1 MPGAGKRSV
10 GLRRLR
16 VADLPELR
24 VATGDSGRVGDRI
37 GRAPI
42 ADTEPRPAGAVFRR
56 FSPASKAC
64 AALLLSVLL
73 TACGPHEPQQPS
85 SGVAYVGPLTL
96 NLRKDLASKS
106 PAVAAVKHGDKLEV
120 LELRR
125 RFIKVR
131 TAQGVEGWTDSNLLL
146 TDQQM
151 DDLRRLA
158 DGAAKL
164 ASQGKATPFDVL
176 NMHSAPARQS
186 PSFFQIT
193 EGESVEVI
201 GHRLTPHSAPPEPVH
216 LPAPVK
222 RASSKKSKSKE
233 SRAALAPPMP
243 VPPAPPRNW
252 QDLSKPRAADL
263 PSIARAVPVTAVAAQ
278 QFDDWNLVR
287 TKDGKVGWVLARML
301 MMSIPDEVAQYA
313 EGHRI
318 TAYLP
323 LGEVKDKTDKDKH
336 NWLWTTSSAGQHP
349 FEFDSFR
356 VFVWSTKRH
365 HYETAFIERNVQGYY
380 PVETVELPGQEEKAF
395 SVVLR
400 EKDGKLYRRTYGF
413 SGYHVRMISKVPYAP
428 PGDLPEVR
436 MSRSFDPQPAP
447 AQESTGLGQK
457 LTDLRKKL
465 FGR

>member
-1 MPGAGKRSV
+1 M
-10 GLRRLR
+10 
-16 VADLPELR
+16 
-24 VATGDSGRVGDRI
+24 
-37 GRAPI
+37 
-42 ADTEPRPAGAVFRR
+42 
-56 FSPASKAC
+56 
-64 AALLLSVLL
+64 
-73 TACGPHEPQQPS
+73 
-85 SGVAYVGPLTL
+85 
-96 NLRKDLASKS
+96 
-106 PAVAAVKHGDKLEV
+106 AAVKHGDKLDV
-120 LELRR
+120 IELRR

-131 TAQGVEGWTDSNLLL
+131 TAQGIEGWTDSNLLL
-146 TDQQM
+146 TSQQM
-151 DDLRRLA
+151 DDLLRLA

-186 PSFFQIT
+186 PSFFQIS

-201 GHRLTPHSAPPEPVH
+201 GHRLAPHSAAPEPVH
-216 LPAPVK
+216 LPPPVK
-222 RASSKKSKSKE
+222 RTAPSKKSRAKE
-233 SRAALAPPMP
+233 ARAAQAPPMP

-263 PSIARAVPVTAVAAQ
+263 SARAGANPPASPAAAP

-301 MMSIPDEVAQYA
+301 IMSIPDEVAQYA

-323 LGEVKDKTDKDKH
+323 LGEVKEKGKRQSKH

-356 VFVWSTKRH
+356 VFVWSTRRH
-365 HYETAFIERNVQGYY
+365 HYETAFIERNVQGFY
-380 PVETVELPGQEEKAF
+380 PIEPVALPGQEENAF

-400 EKDGKLYRRTYGF
+400 EKDGKLYKRTYGF
-413 SGYHVRMISKVPYAP
+413 TGYHVRMISKVPFNP
-428 PGDLPEVR
+428 PGELPEVR
-436 MSRSFDPQPAP
+436 MSRNFDPPPAP
-447 AQESTGLGQK
+447 AQESSGLGQK
-457 LTDLRKKL
+457 LSDLRKKL

>member
-1 MPGAGKRSV
+1 MLQAKAR
-10 GLRRLR
+10 
-16 VADLPELR
+16 
-24 VATGDSGRVGDRI
+24 ATSH
-37 GRAPI
+37 
-42 ADTEPRPAGAVFRR
+42 
-56 FSPASKAC
+56 
-64 AALLLSVLL
+64 AALALAVLL
-73 TACGPHEPQQPS
+73 ALAACSSRPPQQPS
-85 SGVAYVGPLTL
+85 SGVAYVGPITL

-106 PAVAAVKHGDKLEV
+106 PPVATVKHGDKLDV

-146 TDQQM
+146 TSQQM
-151 DDLRRLA
+151 DDLLRLA

-186 PSFFQIT
+186 PSFFQIS

-201 GHRLTPHSAPPEPVH
+201 GHRLAPHAAPPEPVH
-216 LPAPVK
+216 LSAPVK
-222 RASSKKSKSKE
+222 HTVPSKKARA
-233 SRAALAPPMP
+233 RAARAAQAPPMP
-243 VPPAPPRNW
+243 VPPAPPHNW
-252 QDLSKPRAADL
+252 QDLSKPHATDLAVRPAA
-263 PSIARAVPVTAVAAQ
+263 PTAPAAAAP
-278 QFDDWNLVR
+278 QFDDWNLIR
-287 TKDGKVGWVLARML
+287 TRDGKVGWVLARML
-301 MMSIPDEVAQYA
+301 IMSIPDEVAQYA

-323 LGEVKDKTDKDKH
+323 LGEVREKGKDQSKH

-365 HYETAFIERNVQGYY
+365 HYETAFIERNVQGFY
-380 PVETVELPGQEEKAF
+380 PIEPVVLPGQEENAF

-400 EKDGKLYRRTYGF
+400 EKDGRLYKRTYGF
-413 SGYHVRMISKVPYAP
+413 TGYHVRMISKIPYNP
-428 PGDLPEVR
+428 PGELPEVR
-436 MSRSFDPQPAP
+436 MSRNFDPPPAP
-447 AQESTGLGQK
+447 AQASTGLGQK

>member
-1 MPGAGKRSV
+1 
-10 GLRRLR
+10 
-16 VADLPELR
+16 
-24 VATGDSGRVGDRI
+24 
-37 GRAPI
+37 
-42 ADTEPRPAGAVFRR
+42 
-56 FSPASKAC
+56 
-64 AALLLSVLL
+64 
-73 TACGPHEPQQPS
+73 
-85 SGVAYVGPLTL
+85 VGPLTV

-106 PAVAAVKHGDKLEV
+106 PPVATVNHGDKLDV

-131 TAQGVEGWTDSNLLL
+131 TAQGIEGWTDSNLLL

-151 DDLRRLA
+151 EDLRHLA
-158 DGAAKL
+158 EGAAKL

-186 PSFFQIT
+186 PSFFQIA

-201 GHRLTPHSAPPEPVH
+201 GHRLAPHIAAPEPAH

-222 RASSKKSKSKE
+222 RAAPSKKQKAKE
-233 SRAALAPPMP
+233 ARAAQAPPMP

-252 QDLSKPRAADL
+252 QELSKPRATEL
-263 PSIARAVPVTAVAAQ
+263 PGAHAAQ
-278 QFDDWNLVR
+278 PTAAAAAPQFDDWNLVR

-301 MMSIPDEVAQYA
+301 TMSIPDEVAQYA

-323 LGEVKDKTDKDKH
+323 LGEVQEKGRDQAKH

-365 HYETAFIERNVQGYY
+365 HYETAYIERNVQGFY
-380 PVETVELPGQEEKAF
+380 PIETAVLPGQEEKAF

-400 EKDGKLYRRTYGF
+400 EKDGKLYKRTYGF
-413 SGYHVRMISKVPYAP
+413 SGYHVRMISKIVYTLPI
-428 PGDLPEVR
+428 DLPEVR
-436 MSRSFDPQPAP
+436 ASRNFDPPPPPPQA
-447 AQESTGLGQK
+447 SSGLSA
-457 LTDLRKKL
+457 LLKKW

>member
-1 MPGAGKRSV
+1 VRLTPG
-10 GLRRLR
+10 
-16 VADLPELR
+16 
-24 VATGDSGRVGDRI
+24 TSGRI
-37 GRAPI
+37 GHRLIPI
-42 ADTEPRPAGAVFRR
+42 FL
-56 FSPASKAC
+56 
-64 AALLLSVLL
+64 LLLS
-73 TACGPHEPQQPS
+73 ACTSHPPQQPS
-85 SGVAYVGPLTL
+85 SGVAFVGPITL
-96 NLRKDLASKS
+96 NIRKDLASKS
-106 PAVAAVKHGDKLEV
+106 PTVAAVKHGDRLDV

-125 RFIKVR
+125 RFVKVR
-131 TAQGVEGWTDSNLLL
+131 TALGIEGWTDSNLLL
-146 TDQQM
+146 TSQQM

-158 DGAAKL
+158 DDASKL

-193 EGESVEVI
+193 EGESVDVI
-201 GHRLTPHSAPPEPVH
+201 GHRLAPHSAPVEPVH

-222 RASSKKSKSKE
+222 RSVPKKPKGKDTKSTQ
-233 SRAALAPPMP
+233 APPMP
-243 VPPAPPRNW
+243 AAPALPRNW
-252 QDLSKPRAADL
+252 QNLSKPRATDL
-263 PSIARAVPVTAVAAQ
+263 PGSAPAALPAAATP

-301 MMSIPDEVAQYA
+301 TMSIPDEVAQYA

-323 LGEVKDKTDKDKH
+323 LGEVKDKENKQSKH

-365 HYETAFIERNVQGYY
+365 HYETAYIERNVQGFY
-380 PVETVELPGQEEKAF
+380 PVAAAPLPGQEEKAF

-400 EKDGKLYRRTYGF
+400 EKDGKLYKRTYGF
-413 SGYHVRMISKVPYAP
+413 SGYHVRMISKTLYVPP
-428 PGDLPEVR
+428 PDLPEVR
-436 MSRSFDPQPAP
+436 ASRNFDPPPPPAP
-447 AQESTGLGQK
+447 VSVSVKQRLA
-457 LTDLRKKL
+457 DLRKKW